1 MLRKIL
7 FVSLAVVTLASC
19 KKDKDDAPAY
29 YLSAKVDGTKKD
41 FNTAIVAQKEGD
53 ATNGYSVYIVAA
65 GGTATSPLP
74 AFDLTIS
81 DDVAITAKTYTATA
95 TQIQADGS
103 YTPDSQSSY
112 DSDTDFTIT
121 VSSITATEIKG
132 TFSGKVEDSSGGVKT
147 ITEGSFS
154 AKFQ

>member
-1 MLRKIL
+1 MLRKFL
-7 FVSLAVVTLASC
+7 FVSLAVITLASC
-19 KKDKDDAPAY
+19 EKDKDDAPAY

-81 DDVAITAKTYTATA
+81 DDVAITAKTYTAT
-95 TQIQADGS
+95 QIQADGS

-132 TFSGKVEDSSGGVKT
+132 VFSGKVEDASGGFKT
-147 ITEGSFS
+147 ITEGTFS